1 MVYILHWKETHISLE
16 KLEVK
21 FMLFWLCLIVLIVG
35 IGLVAVGKMEWF
47 DTRKENKLRK
57 FLYQND
63 YTIEYS
69 GWVTVVISGII
80 MAIMIIVFAC
90 DYIGVNAQVEKNKE
104 QYNAIT
110 YKVESGACRDEF
122 GLLNKEVIDEIQ
134 NWNEIIKIFRKIF
147 GLVFLFLMYTTS
159 LKLLITQNMEKN
171 KYNVKFI
178 CISNSFSKQG

>member
-1 MVYILHWKETHISLE
+1 
-16 KLEVK
+16 
-21 FMLFWLCLIVLIVG
+21 MLFWLCLILLIVG
-35 IGLVAVGKMEWF
+35 IGLVIVGNMEWF
-47 DTRKENKLRK
+47 DTRNENKLRK

-63 YTIEYS
+63 DIIEYS
-69 GWVTVVISGII
+69 GWVTAVVSGII

-134 NWNEIIKIFRKIF
+134 DWNENITYYKNLQKDFWVGIFVPNVYDQFETID
-147 GLVFLFLMYTTS
+147 YT
-159 LKLLITQNMEKN
+159 
-171 KYNVKFI
+171 KY
-178 CISNSFSKQG
+178 GRE